1 MRSAGAVLRY
11 GLPAV
16 LLLAGCASTAPKALT
31 QRDPTANFAA
41 YHTFALPAPAG
52 SGATGAALPLVDAS
66 VRAAL
71 TDQMR
76 LKGYTESTEKA
87 DLRIVYE
94 TTTAQRIESN
104 PVQVGVGVGSWGTN
118 AGGSVNVGSQG
129 VRSYSEGT
137 LVVHAVDN
145 ARNAEVWEGRI
156 STRLDKGS
164 LDPSTVAST
173 VAKVMHDFPARTSA
187 Q

>member
-11 GLPAV
+11 WLPAV
-16 LLLAGCASTAPKALT
+16 LLVAGCASTAPDVLT

-41 YHTFALPAPAG
+41 YHTFAPPAPAG
-52 SGATGAALPLVDAS
+52 AGGTGSALPLVDS
-66 VRAAL
+66 NIRTAL
-71 TDQMR
+71 ADQMR
-76 LKGYTESTEKA
+76 LKRYTESTEKA

-104 PVQVGVGVGSWGTN
+104 PVQVGVGVGSWGSN
-118 AGGSVNVGSQG
+118 AGGSVNVGSQS
-129 VRSYSEGT
+129 VRTYSEGT
-137 LVVHAVDN
+137 LVVHVIDN
-145 ARNAEVWEGRI
+145 SRNAEVWEGRI
-156 STRLDKGS
+156 STRLTKGS

-173 VAKVMHDFPARTSA
+173 VAKVMRDFPAHPSS